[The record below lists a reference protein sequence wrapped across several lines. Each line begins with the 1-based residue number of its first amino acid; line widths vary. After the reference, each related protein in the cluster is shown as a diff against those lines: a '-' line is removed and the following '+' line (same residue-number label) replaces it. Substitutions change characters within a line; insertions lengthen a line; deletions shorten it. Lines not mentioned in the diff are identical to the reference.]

1 MVVICN
7 IKDSFCLNIS
17 VFLIDKGFNLF
28 LSDANIFRID
38 GESVST
44 CSYSV
49 LNFIAHRQKNVRN
62 IRAFSIKVCEI
73 MAQFYYSVTGKA
85 VILQ

>member
-1 MVVICN
+1 M
-7 IKDSFCLNIS
+7 
-17 VFLIDKGFNLF
+17 
-28 LSDANIFRID
+28 
-38 GESVST
+38 
-44 CSYSV
+44 
-49 LNFIAHRQKNVRN
+49 RN